1 MHEFQGQDMA
11 ADSIGLQGRGGS
23 DPVHGALEVD
33 QAELKGFARSVTEV
47 EWLLMILVLLFLFVT
62 DQPTVHREII
72 ILTLVA
78 FAGFILLF
86 RYSGLLKRQTRFKL
100 GLEALAMVAFL
111 TAVLSQTGGAQSP
124 LINLYLLPIITAALT
139 LGKEAT
145 VLVVTLVCA
154 CYLMLA
160 TWAGGVDAL
169 SLGFVAEAMGTLL
182 PFLLVAFLTTLLAEN
197 MHTAKHRIRALSD
210 RDELTGLYNMRA
222 FTQVVQREHELA
234 ARSDRRY
241 SILMIDIDN
250 LKAINDDFG
259 HTAGNR
265 AIALVADSLLRVT
278 RGTDVV
284 ARYGGDE
291 FMVFLGDAD
300 QYAADEV
307 AQRVRNVVFASTLE
321 VGDSMQRIS
330 ANVGVAV
337 FPGGGEAC
345 EDVINA
351 AGRAMYKDK
360 KRHRVANRN
369 FQAVTI

>member
-1 MHEFQGQDMA
+1 MA
-11 ADSIGLQGRGGS
+11 ADPIGIQRRGGA
-23 DPVHGALEVD
+23 DLLRRAVEID

-72 ILTLVA
+72 IVTLVA

-86 RYSGLLKRQTRFKL
+86 RYSGLFKRQTRFKL
-100 GLEALAMVAFL
+100 GFEALAMVAFL
-111 TAVLSQTGGAQSP
+111 TAVLTQTGSAKSQ

-160 TWAGGVDAL
+160 TWAGGVNAL
-169 SLGFVAEAMGTLL
+169 SLGFVAEAMGTLS

-197 MHTAKHRIRALSD
+197 MHTARHRIRALSD
-210 RDELTGLYNMRA
+210 RDELTSLYNMRA
-222 FTQVVQREHELA
+222 FTQLVQREHELA
-234 ARSDRRY
+234 ARAERRY
-241 SILMIDIDN
+241 AILMVDIDN

-265 AIALVADSLLRVT
+265 AIGLVADSLLRVT
-278 RGTDVV
+278 RSTDMV

-291 FMVFLGDAD
+291 FMVFLADAD

-307 AQRVRNVVFASTLE
+307 AQRVRNVVYATTLE
-321 VGDSMQRIS
+321 VGDSMERIS
-330 ANVGVAV
+330 ANVGVAA
-337 FPGGGEAC
+337 FPDAGETC

-360 KRHRVANRN
+360 KLRRVPDRN
-369 FQAVTI
+369 FQVVKI